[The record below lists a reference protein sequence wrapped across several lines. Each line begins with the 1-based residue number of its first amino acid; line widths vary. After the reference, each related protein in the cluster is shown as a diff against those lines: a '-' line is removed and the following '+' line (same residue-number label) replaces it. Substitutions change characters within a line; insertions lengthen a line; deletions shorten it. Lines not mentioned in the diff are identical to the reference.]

1 MSERLT
7 NILGYL
13 TLFAILGAIWVMF
26 GEDPTLRQGA
36 RGEPTFEGMAERI
49 NEVHRLTVTQGSGAG
64 VTLLRRGD
72 TWQVKE
78 RSGYEADNEKIVT
91 ILRGVALSERREPK
105 TANIE
110 RFDRLGLGDTAL
122 KISLYDDTDG
132 LLLEFDM
139 GSRKD
144 FADGR
149 SLSYISQKRDTRSWL
164 VTGLAETSASAGWWL
179 KRPLLSIAQ
188 GRVSDVIISGTWL
201 TRKAGDQN
209 FTLQGLRADETAA
222 GYWVLADP
230 ARVISSLSFDDV
242 KALANPLVEAVS
254 TLELSTY
261 DGLSMLVKLY
271 EIEDGYWAQLSAAF
285 DADARNQ
292 GAAGEL
298 QGAPEDG
305 VAEAAAIN
313 ELTRGWLFKMSEA
326 DARVLLRKRANFLS
340 EQTE

>member
-26 GEDPTLRQGA
+26 GEDPSLRQGA

-49 NEVHRLTVTQGSGAG
+49 NEVHSLSVIKGNEKVTVK
-64 VTLLRRGD
+64 RGD
-72 TWQVKE
+72 DGWLVNE
-78 RSGYEADNEKIVT
+78 RSNYRADSEKIIAV
-91 ILRGVALSERREPK
+91 LRGIALSERREPK
-105 TANIE
+105 TANKE
-110 RFDRLGLGDTAL
+110 RYDRLGLGDSAL
-122 KISLYDDTDG
+122 KIALRDETDG

-164 VTGLAETSASAGWWL
+164 VTGLAETFASPGWWL
-179 KRPLLSIAQ
+179 KRPLLNIRQ
-188 GRVSDVIISGTWL
+188 GRISDVIINGTWL
-201 TRKAGDQN
+201 TRKLGAQN

-230 ARVISSLSFDDV
+230 ARIISSLSFEDV
-242 KALANPLVEAVS
+242 QAVTNPLADAAGL
-254 TLELSTY
+254 LELSSH
-261 DGLSMLVKLY
+261 DGLSMTVKLFVL
-271 EIEDGYWAQLSAAF
+271 EGAHWAQLSAEF
-285 DADARNQ
+285 SADERNE
-292 GAAGEL
+292 GEAGEL
-298 QGAPEDG
+298 QEAPEDG
-305 VAEAAAIN
+305 VAEVAAIN
-313 ELTRGWLFKMSEA
+313 EATRGWLFKLSEA
-326 DARVLLRKRANFLS
+326 DAKILLRKREDFLA